1 MRHADIRTTMNIYG
15 DIVTD
20 ALIMMIQRS
29 NFKRDDSPV
38 RLAFQKAAL
47 E

>member
-1 MRHADIRTTMNIYG
+1 LAISVPEQSRSSNI
-15 DIVTD
+15 
-20 ALIMMIQRS
+20 LIQRS
-29 NFKRDDSPV
+29 DFKNADESPV